1 MTSPTVKTRPKHG
14 FILRYLL
21 LLSLPLLLMTA
32 SSFYLFAVK
41 QQNVVRDRM
50 EFFSSSTAQQWDNA
64 LSSGEEQLNIL
75 AADLAAYDGM
85 LPPEMRTRYNSVWQQ
100 LNHSGS
106 LLKGLYYVQR
116 DNSLVNFNH
125 LATPSTQTMAKQQW
139 YQAAIHTPGINTWSA
154 PYLDS
159 VQHIPVITL
168 SRAVLNPSGKLVA
181 VVGID
186 VDLAKVS
193 DRIGRM
199 LQGGKQMAYLLYDR
213 QHQLIIAHS
222 NPLLNV
228 TPLDEPWLSRIKG
241 QNGTLETRESELIAY
256 YTLTSNPSW
265 QVITVF
271 PFSNSF
277 VIKELLPTMMVGL
290 ILSLAM
296 FILVAIIFH
305 QRLENTIS
313 MLVQVV
319 RLLRVTPPGQPI
331 VIPSIPGIE
340 ELGDEIT
347 MISDQMQ
354 AESEKAQRDAL
365 TGLYNRRYMDGL
377 LARLH
382 QEHVPYVLAIIDI
395 DNFKQ
400 INDEYGHPIGD
411 AVLRR
416 TAAIGRQ
423 LLEDQATL
431 CRFGGEEMV
440 TIFEQGGLAQ
450 AHQLMEAWRQAMV
463 DQEWR
468 EPPLEVRFSGGLA
481 EALDAPPAQVLAQAD
496 AALYRAKQEG
506 KNRLYL
512 A

>member
-32 SSFYLFAVK
+32 SSFYLFAIK

-50 EFFSSSTAQQWDNA
+50 EFFNSSTAQQWENA
-64 LSSGEEQLNIL
+64 LSSVEEQINIL

-85 LPPEMRTRYNSVWQQ
+85 LSPEMKARHNSVWQQ
-100 LNHSGS
+100 LSRSGS

-116 DNSLVNFNH
+116 DNSLVSFNH
-125 LATPSTQTMAKQQW
+125 LVPPPAKTIVKQQW
-139 YQAAIHTPGINTWSA
+139 YQDAIHTPGINTWSA
-154 PYLDS
+154 PYLDN

-168 SRAVLNPSGKLVA
+168 SRAVLNRQGKVVA
-181 VVGID
+181 VVAID
-186 VDLAKVS
+186 FELAKVS
-193 DRIGRM
+193 DRIGSM
-199 LQGGKQMAYLLYDR
+199 LLGGKQMVYLLYDR
-213 QHQLIIAHS
+213 QHKLIVAHS
-222 NPLLNV
+222 NPQLNT
-228 TPLDEPWLSRIKG
+228 TPLDEPWLPGLRG
-241 QNGTLETRESELIAY
+241 RNGTLETPDGELIAY
-256 YTLTSNPSW
+256 YTLHNNPNW

-277 VIKELLPTMMVGL
+277 VIQELLPTMMLGL
-290 ILSLAM
+290 LLSFAIY
-296 FILVAIIFH
+296 ILVAIIFH

-319 RLLRVTPPGQPI
+319 RLLRVTPTGEPI
-331 VIPSIPGIE
+331 TIPKIPGIE
-340 ELGDEIT
+340 ELEGEIT

-365 TGLYNRRYMDGL
+365 TELYNRRYMDTQ
-377 LARLH
+377 LAELYQQH
-382 QEHVPYVLAIIDI
+382 TPYVLAIIDI

-400 INDEYGHPIGD
+400 INDKYGHPTGD
-411 AVLRR
+411 SVLKR
-416 TAAIGRQ
+416 TASLGSR
-423 LLEDQATL
+423 LLEGQATL

-440 TIFEQGGLAQ
+440 AIFEQGELTHVQ
-450 AHQLMEAWRQAMV
+450 QLMEQWRLAMSK
-463 DQEWR
+463 QNWR
-468 EPPLEVRFSGGLA
+468 EPGLTVTFSGGLA
-481 EALDAPPAQVLAQAD
+481 EALDASPAQVLAQAD

-506 KNRLYL
+506 KDRLCL